1 MYHRRPQSKT
11 GWPSLNVVIFPPV
24 LRLVVDDPKEWP
36 HRIFTSQSWQDGWIS
51 SKSIAGKLGISRER
65 VGSIIHE
72 DLYTRKLYAMWVPKC
87 LNAYQKR
94 QRRHSSEQIWNFFRR
109 DPIISCRNWWPWKK
123 PGYIT
128 MTRRQSNNQWSGGI
142 ATHPAPKN
150 SECKNLLKSS
160 RLNFLGSRWHPSHWL
175 SSKGLN
181 YQCRVLLI
189 VAGATEGHFE
199 GKTLQEGHQ
208 GGLVLTRQCPGSPGT
223 CNQKKQA

>member
-1 MYHRRPQSKT
+1 MSGLGPSFMKIWTCGSSLQSGSRNTRIWIKNFN
-11 GWPSLNVVIFPPV
+11 GAS
-24 LRLVVDDPKEWP
+24 RLSN
-36 HRIFTSQSWQDGWIS
+36 F
-51 SKSIAGKLGISRER
+51 
-65 VGSIIHE
+65 
-72 DLYTRKLYAMWVPKC
+72 
-87 LNAYQKR
+87 
-94 QRRHSSEQIWNFFRR
+94 WNFFGAIQ
-109 DPIISCRNWWPWKK
+109 IISCRDWWPRTK
-123 PGYIT
+123 PGYMT
-128 MTRRQSNNQWSGGI
+128 MTQKQINNQWSGGI
-142 ATHPAPKN
+142 VAHPTPKN